1 MTVNAGV
8 RWEPFL
14 GQNVRSGAVS
24 IFNPGELPER
34 VKSTVFRNAPAGLL
48 YPGDAGFPDN
58 NNAALN
64 KQWGNLSPRAGV
76 AWDVHGDGRLAVRAS
91 YGLGY
96 DFVSGQY
103 HFLNAGAA
111 PFANRLRV
119 EARAVRQ
126 SISSTRP
133 GAIHSRSRS
142 PLQTSP
148 IPPFGSYGTLDP
160 DANSPR
166 VQNWNVT
173 VERQI
178 GAAWQASASYLGS
191 YSDRLWNLVALNPG
205 RYLGTGPCTIA
216 GRCVRGV
223 HDGRQPRSAARAL
236 SPRILSEARF
246 LGPVDRHTSIGTQ
259 SYRAL
264 KLSFRRRAANRR
276 EPHAAT
282 TRCRTASAT
291 SRQPASR
298 RSAPAF

>member
-1 MTVNAGV
+1 MTVNAGI
-8 RWEPFL
+8 RWEPFF

-24 IFNPGELPER
+24 IFSLENFQKG

-58 NNAALN
+58 SNAALN
-64 KQWGNLSPRAGV
+64 KQWWNLSPRVGV
-76 AWDVHGDGRLAVRAS
+76 AWDVHGDGRLAVRTS

-119 EARAVRQ
+119 EGVPFDNPYVN
-126 SISSTRP
+126 TP
-133 GAIHSRSRS
+133 GGNPFPIAPPS
-142 PLQTSP
+142 PGVAYP
-148 IPPFGSYGTLDP
+148 AFGSYGTLDP

-205 RYLGTGPCTIA
+205 RYLGAGPCTIA
-216 GRCVRGV
+216 GVSYPVCTT
-223 HDGRQPRSAARAL
+223 AANLDQRRVLYAQN
-236 SPRILSEARF
+236 PAEARF

-259 SYRAL
+259 SYQGAEAL
-264 KLSFRRRAANRR
+264 VPPAGRRR
-276 EPHAAT
+276 
-282 TRCRTASAT
+282 
-291 SRQPASR
+291 RQPYRQLHAVELRRQRHADAVSR
-298 RSAPAF
+298 RSVPAS